1 MVDTATVCRVSEM
14 NSTGWPMSSTQIPCP
29 ECASVLKLPDR
40 SLIGKTG
47 RCPSCRHTFVLVEP
61 ADEVQ
66 LELADGPVD
75 GPPQQG
81 TSARWVPDEPAGVVS
96 KPDAVSSAAAELP
109 TTAAGSL
116 QPGASEFPVFDDPP
130 SSVGS
135 RGKKRKRRS
144 KKTTAPAGRRSK
156 RSSRMSPAV
165 IVGGVIVVLAVVGV
179 AVTWFRPDPNSVTT
193 VAKPKDVA
201 PDVAAVQPVASP
213 TGASSAGEA
222 GRSTRP
228 ISLGMVPAGA
238 SIVINVRP
246 EWFWT
251 EESHGE
257 ELRFCLGPLGEW
269 AGAQLKT
276 LCRFPPEEIDEAMI
290 CLMLGQRGDPPEVA
304 VVVRLKDAQ
313 KPSVLLEKFPGQR
326 SGDYSYP
333 VYLGETHCY
342 LRAED
347 AKTVAIGPLDRAEE
361 MAAAVRQP
369 AVTSTGIE
377 QILPLTS
384 RDKPLTVVFEPRDM
398 RNFQKVLVSDQVA
411 PLFNLILD
419 WFDDE
424 EIETVAWSIDVDQQG
439 DRFESE
445 VLLRNH
451 NSHNSIVT
459 PGRLERS
466 VQRRLGVLPVEL
478 MQAVEKMQP
487 QQVGAYRLIS
497 RFPAL
502 MSAYVLETDTAVG
515 DRHVQLLTRLPERAA
530 PNIALAALLTWD
542 ESTRTDFSVATP
554 KRVEQGKKLPATVAG
569 RLGVTIEVDFR
580 RTPLQEAVSFI
591 GEEIQTS
598 FEIDGDAL
606 KLSGFTKNMAQTLT
620 KSGSAKSVLHDI
632 MKRYK
637 GMVIVVD
644 EGKKQI
650 TLTTQPVAEK
660 KGLKPFPVSD

>member
-1 MVDTATVCRVSEM
+1 M
-14 NSTGWPMSSTQIPCP
+14 PSTQIPCP

-40 SLIGKTG
+40 SLLGKTG

-61 ADEVQ
+61 EDEVQ
-66 LELADGPVD
+66 LELADASVAD
-75 GPPQQG
+75 PPQQG
-81 TSARWVPDEPAGVVS
+81 TSARWVPDKPAGMAS
-96 KPDAVSSAAAELP
+96 PPDAVPSDEAESSATSSGTSQSA
-109 TTAAGSL
+109 
-116 QPGASEFPVFDDPP
+116 ASEFPVFDDAASP
-130 SSVGS
+130 VAS
-135 RGKKRKRRS
+135 RSKKRKRRT
-144 KKTTAPAGRRSK
+144 KKTSATAARRSK
-156 RSSRMSPAV
+156 RPSRMSPAV

-179 AVTWFRPDPNSVTT
+179 AVTWFRPDPNSVAT
-193 VAKPKDVA
+193 VVEPAESA
-201 PDVAAVQPVASP
+201 PEVAAVPAVVSP
-213 TGASSAGEA
+213 AGVPSTEDA
-222 GRSTRP
+222 KLSTRP

-238 SIVINVRP
+238 SVVINLRP
-246 EWFWT
+246 RWFWT

-269 AGAQLKT
+269 AGAQMQT

-304 VVVRLKDAQ
+304 VVVRFKDAQ

-326 SGDYSYP
+326 SDDYSYP

-347 AKTVAIGPLDRAEE
+347 AKTVAIGPLNRAEE

-398 RNFQKVLVSDQVA
+398 RNFQEVLVSDQVA
-411 PLFNLILD
+411 PLFNLMLD

-445 VLLRNH
+445 FLLRNH
-451 NSHNSIVT
+451 NSLNSIVS

-502 MSAYVLETDTAVG
+502 MSAYVLETETAVG

-542 ESTRTDFSVATP
+542 ESTRTDFNAAAP
-554 KRVEQGKKLPATVAG
+554 QRVEQGKKLPATVAG
-569 RLGVTIEVDFR
+569 RLGVSIEVDFR
-580 RTPLQEAVSFI
+580 RTPLQEAVNFI
-591 GEEIQTS
+591 GEEIQVP
-598 FEIDGDAL
+598 FDIDGDAL

-620 KSGSAKSVLHDI
+620 KAGTAKAVLHDI

-644 EGKKQI
+644 EEKKRI
-650 TLTTQPVAEK
+650 TLMTQPVAET